1 MCICNLSI
9 STNTEKAIANQNG
22 SAFGLYSLTSY
33 GRWARL
39 FRRFTTVRFPATVRA
54 AIVQTFR
61 LTVRS
66 CAVRKQCLIC
76 FLCVLSFVLPP
87 PAFALTLNDLD
98 PAKEWR
104 LAELSFSG
112 NTNFTE
118 ADLRGALT
126 AEIRPWYTPWR
137 KHMLLDPIAFATDL
151 ERLTR
156 FYQSHGYYDVS
167 VSYELTSQAGQTGT
181 NQKTLAQDDR
191 QAALVTAL
199 ITVSEGEPVRV
210 AQVDIVLGQHKE
222 ENGSNA
228 ELTQP
233 NMATQAVFKTALPEI
248 RASLP
253 LQKGDIFVEDSYQSA
268 EAQLKAFFLERG
280 YGWTEVERQAEVIV
294 DQGVAQLKYS
304 VAPGPL
310 TVFGETEI
318 EGLQEVAPEL
328 VTREITYQPG
338 EQFSLDQLKASRSK
352 IVDLGLFHSIQITP
366 APVDGHPADV
376 PMRIRVEED
385 EPRDIKVGLGFGTED
400 QFRGL
405 LEWHNRN
412 WLGGGRRLSAL
423 LTFSPITRSLGAQ
436 FVQPYFP
443 TKRSQVIIDLT
454 QGQEDEET
462 YLLNFSRLRPRLEQ
476 HLSPQLSGFLG
487 YRFEFVK
494 LNNLSSATIREIG
507 GIRREGFVSGLTFG
521 LTWDTTEDPLTPQ
534 YGTILSLTA
543 DQIGKFWGGDY
554 KFYTVTTEAKKYHSI
569 GWQTVLAGR
578 VKLSIA
584 DAFGKQTNL
593 PIFERLY
600 AGGEKGVR
608 GYGRHRLG
616 PISSAD
622 DPLGGLGRIEG
633 SVELRRPVWKGVS
646 GTVFFDFG
654 QVSTQAHD
662 VPIDDLQFSTGFGA
676 GYDTPLGPLQL
687 YLGFPF
693 NPPSGDAPVQVHFS
707 VGQFF

>member
-1 MCICNLSI
+1 VGVVPVQI
-9 STNTEKAIANQNG
+9 
-22 SAFGLYSLTSY
+22 FHLT
-33 GRWARL
+33 ARS
-39 FRRFTTVRFPATVRA
+39 F
-54 AIVQTFR
+54 
-61 LTVRS
+61 
-66 CAVRKQCLIC
+66 AVRKRCPIG
-76 FLCVLSFVLPP
+76 FLFALFFVALP
-87 PAFALTLNDLD
+87 PAFALTLDDLD

-104 LAELSFSG
+104 LTELSFSG

-118 ADLRGALT
+118 AELRSALT
-126 AEIRPWYTPWR
+126 AKIRPWYTPWR

-156 FYQSHGYYDVS
+156 FYQSHGYYEVS
-167 VSYELTSQAGQTGT
+167 VSYELTPQTEQAGQTGQADQAET
-181 NQKTLAQDDR
+181 DQEGLSQQETPAQDEI
-191 QAALVTAL
+191 QTALVTAL

-222 ENGSNA
+222 ENGSNS
-228 ELTQP
+228 ELVQP
-233 NMATQAVFKTALPEI
+233 NMATQAAFETALPELQ
-248 RASLP
+248 ASLP
-253 LQKGDIFVEDSYQSA
+253 LKTGDIFVEDSYQSA

-280 YGWTEVERQAEVIV
+280 YGWTEVERQAEVIL
-294 DQGVAQLKYS
+294 DQRAAQLKYS

-310 TVFGETEI
+310 AVFGETDI
-318 EGLQEVAPEL
+318 EGLQRVAPEL

-352 IVDLGLFHSIQITP
+352 IVDLGLFHSVQITP

-376 PMRIRVEED
+376 PMRIRVEER

-400 QFRGL
+400 QFRGQF
-405 LEWHNRN
+405 EWHNRN
-412 WLGGGRRLSAL
+412 WFGGGRRLSAL
-423 LTFSPITRSLGAQ
+423 LTFSSITRSLGVQ

-443 TKRSQVIIDLT
+443 TKRSRLIIDLT
-454 QGQEDEET
+454 QGQEDEDT
-462 YLLNFSRLRPRLEQ
+462 YLLNFSRLRPRLE
-476 HLSPQLSGFLG
+476 HHFSLRLSGFLG

-494 LNNLSSATIREIG
+494 LNDLSSTTIREIG
-507 GIRREGFVSGLTFG
+507 GLKRDGFVSGPTLG
-521 LTWDTTEDPLTPQ
+521 LTWDTTEDPFNPQ
-534 YGTILSLTA
+534 HGTILSLTA

-554 KFYTVTTEAKKYHSI
+554 EFYTVTTEAKQYHAI

-578 VKLSIA
+578 VKLSLA
-584 DAFGKQTNL
+584 DAFGKKTNL

-608 GYGRHRLG
+608 GYGRRRLG
-616 PISSAD
+616 PISSSD
-622 DPLGGLGRIEG
+622 DPLGGLSRIEG

-646 GTVFFDFG
+646 GTLFFDFG

-662 VPIDDLQFSTGFGA
+662 IPIDDLQFSAGFGV
-676 GYDTPLGPLQL
+676 GYETPLGPLQL

-693 NPPSGDAPVQVHFS
+693 NPPSGDSPVQVHFS

>member
-1 MCICNLSI
+1 MGVV
-9 STNTEKAIANQNG
+9 T
-22 SAFGLYSLTSY
+22 
-33 GRWARL
+33 
-39 FRRFTTVRFPATVRA
+39 
-54 AIVQTFR
+54 VQTFHF
-61 LTVRS
+61 TARS
-66 CAVRKQCLIC
+66 FAVRKRCLIC
-76 FLCVLSFVLPP
+76 FLFALSFVGLP
-87 PAFALTLNDLD
+87 PAFALTLDDLD

-104 LAELSFSG
+104 LAELRFSG

-118 ADLRGALT
+118 AQLRGALT
-126 AEIRPWYTPWR
+126 AKIRPWYNTPWR
-137 KHMLLDPIAFATDL
+137 KHMLLDPVAFATDL

-167 VSYELTSQAGQTGT
+167 VSYELSPQTEQTEQIGQTEQT
-181 NQKTLAQDDR
+181 AQAETDQQRLAQDEI
-191 QAALVTAL
+191 QTALVTAL

-210 AQVDIVLGQHKE
+210 AQVDIVLESLHT

-228 ELTQP
+228 EQAQP
-233 NMATQAVFKTALPEI
+233 NMATRAAFETALPELQ
-248 RASLP
+248 ASLP
-253 LQKGDIFVEDSYQSA
+253 LKTGDIFVEDSYQSA
-268 EAQLKAFFLERG
+268 EAQLKAYFLERG
-280 YGWTEVERQAEVIV
+280 YGWTEVERQAEVIL
-294 DQGVAQLKYS
+294 DQGAAQLKYS

-310 TVFGETEI
+310 TVFGETDI
-318 EGLQEVAPEL
+318 EGLQKVAPEL
-328 VTREITYQPG
+328 VRREITYQPG

-352 IVDLGLFHSIQITP
+352 IVDLGLFHSVQITP

-376 PMRIRVEED
+376 PMRIRVEER
-385 EPRDIKVGLGFGTED
+385 EPRDIKAGLGFGTED

-405 LEWHNRN
+405 FEWHNRN
-412 WLGGGRRLSAL
+412 WFGGGRRLSGL
-423 LTFSPITRSLGAQ
+423 LTFSSITRSLGVQ

-443 TKRSQVIIDLT
+443 TKHSRVIIDLT

-462 YLLNFSRLRPRLEQ
+462 YLLNFSRFRPRLE
-476 HLSPQLSGFLG
+476 HHFSPRLSGFLG

-494 LNNLSSATIREIG
+494 FNSLSSTTIREIG
-507 GIRREGFVSGLTFG
+507 GITRDGFVSGPTLG
-521 LTWDTTEDPLTPQ
+521 LTWDTTEDPFNPQ

-554 KFYTVTTEAKKYHSI
+554 EFYSVTTEAKKYHAI

-578 VKLSIA
+578 VKLSLA

-608 GYGRHRLG
+608 GYGRRRLG
-616 PISSAD
+616 PISSSD
-622 DPLGGLGRIEG
+622 DPLGGLSLIEG

-662 VPIDDLQFSTGFGA
+662 IPIDDLQFSTGFGV
-676 GYDTPLGPLQL
+676 GYETPLGPLQL

-693 NPPSGDAPVQVHFS
+693 NPPSGDLPVQVHFS